1 MRFTISRFLMAAS
14 GVAAATALHSTV
26 AFAQTADGGTTLARD
41 AAPDVQGDIVVTA
54 QKREESLN
62 EVPISIA
69 VLSGA
74 TLDASSVEGVAEAL
88 RTVPG
93 VTTSQYYQGGGTGV
107 TVRGVTANAPTL
119 NGSNPVSYYLDTV
132 PFSFVKSAIAPDS
145 NAFDLQRVEVLRG
158 PQGTLYGASAL
169 NGVVRVLTN
178 DANLSATDF
187 KARASTSYT
196 EEGSFNYRADAM
208 VNVPIVEDKLG
219 VRLVAGYTDNDG
231 WLDRPN
237 KDDFNSSKNLSLRA
251 KVGFQPIDDLRIDFS
266 YWLARDS
273 YGGPSVGA
281 EDYTRGTRVP
291 EPMSIDYDALGLKIA
306 YDLGGVTLTNSTGYL
321 TLDNNGIFDYAGTI
335 FNTTLTS
342 EFKTKIFS
350 NEATLSSNGSGSLSW
365 SLGSSYRSARD
376 ELIQATDPN
385 FFNYTGIDKSSAYAF
400 FGEATQAIGQL
411 RLTGGLRYFKDNV
424 SARAE
429 VPVAAPVK
437 ADFSAV
443 TPRVVLN
450 WLPSQRTTAYLSYSQ
465 GFRSGA
471 IQFQG
476 LVPAS
481 FPTLKPDRLHNY
493 EAGVKAGLF
502 DNRVQFEGALY
513 YIDWQDV
520 QQSLRIPFNQAVVT
534 ALVNG
539 SSASGVGIDAKVSAR
554 VTPALTLSVAGNWND
569 LTLDAPVVS
578 QGFTLF
584 EKGDR
589 LNRSPATTIAGSAD
603 YAFSIGDR
611 NAHLSGALNYTS
623 PQEDRTVSGGLLISR
638 GQSQLIGSSRLSV
651 EATDHVRA
659 TLYIDNITNQN
670 HFIVGAAGISTRD
683 FDARVRPRTF
693 GIQLEYR

>member
-1 MRFTISRFLMAAS
+1 MSYSFSRLLRTAS
-14 GVAAATALHSTV
+14 GAVVAAALLQSTA
-26 AFAQTADGGTTLARD
+26 AFAQTADAAQARD
-41 AAPDVQGDIVVTA
+41 AASDTQEVVVTA
-54 QKREESLN
+54 QKRQETLSK
-62 EVPISIA
+62 VPISIA

-74 TLDASSVEGVAEAL
+74 TLDSSSVEGVAEAL
-88 RTVPG
+88 RSVPG

-187 KARASTSYT
+187 KARAATSYT

-208 VNVPIVEDKLG
+208 VNLPIVEDKLG

-237 KDDFNSSKNLSLRA
+237 KDNFNSSKNLSLRA
-251 KVGFQPIDDLRIDFS
+251 KVGFKPIDALRIDAS

-281 EDYTRGTRVP
+281 VDYTRGTRVP

-321 TLDNNGIFDYAGTI
+321 TLKNDGIFDYAGTI

-342 EFKTKIFS
+342 AFKTRIFS
-350 NEATLSSNGSGSLSW
+350 NETTLNSNGSGSLNW
-365 SLGSSYRSARD
+365 SLGGSYRSARD

-385 FFNYTGIDKSSAYAF
+385 FFNYTGIDKSSAFAV
-400 FGEATQAIGQL
+400 FGEATQEIGQL
-411 RLTGGLRYFKDNV
+411 RLTGGLRYFKDRV
-424 SARAE
+424 SARAD

-443 TPRVVLN
+443 TPRVVLT
-450 WLPSQRTTAYLSYSQ
+450 WLPSDRATAYASYSQ

-493 EAGVKAGLF
+493 EVGVKAGVL
-502 DNRVQFEGALY
+502 DNRIQFEGAVY

-520 QQSLRIPFNQAVVT
+520 QQSLRIPFEQAVVT

-539 SSASGVGIDAKVSAR
+539 SSASGLGIDAKVSAR

-569 LTLDAPVVS
+569 LTLDSPVVS

-589 LNRSPATTIAGSAD
+589 LNRSPATTIAGTAD
-603 YAFSIGDR
+603 YTFSIGDR
-611 NAHLSGALNYTS
+611 KAHLSGALNYTS
-623 PQEDRTVSGGLLISR
+623 PQQDRTVSGGLLISR
-638 GQSQLIGSSRLSV
+638 GQSQLIGGSRFSV
-651 EATDHVRA
+651 DASDRIRA
-659 TLYIDNITNQN
+659 TLYVDNITNQN
-670 HFIVGAAGISTRD
+670 HFIVGAAGIATRD

>member
-1 MRFTISRFLMAAS
+1 MVDLISRLMS
-14 GVAAATALHSTV
+14 GVSCVLVVPALLSPVAAV
-26 AFAQTADGGTTLARD
+26 AQAAGTD
-41 AAPDVQGDIVVTA
+41 AGAGTEIVVTS
-54 QKREESLN
+54 QRREETLTK
-62 EVPISIA
+62 VPISIG
-69 VLSGA
+69 VLTGA
-74 TLDASSVEGVAEAL
+74 SLDTSSAEGVAEAL
-88 RTVPG
+88 RSVPG

-178 DANLSATDF
+178 DADLTKVDM
-187 KARASTSYT
+187 KARVSGSYT
-196 EEGSFNYRADAM
+196 EHGSFNYRGDGM
-208 VNVPIVEDKLG
+208 INVPIVQDKLG
-219 VRLVAGYTDNDG
+219 IRLVAGYTDNDG
-231 WLDRPN
+231 WLDRPDKEN
-237 KDDFNSSKNLSLRA
+237 FNNSRNFSVRA
-251 KVGFQPIDDLRIDFS
+251 KVGFQPTDELRVDFS
-266 YWLARDS
+266 YWRARDN
-273 YGGPSVGA
+273 YGGPSVGTA
-281 EDYTRGTRVP
+281 DYFRNTRVP

-306 YDLGGVTLTNSTGYL
+306 YQLDGVTISNSTGYL

-350 NEATLSSNGSGSLSW
+350 NETTISSDNSSSLNW
-365 SLGSSYRSARD
+365 SVGGSYRSARD
-376 ELIQATDPN
+376 ALIQATDPN
-385 FFNYTGIDKSSAYAF
+385 FFNYTGIDKSSAFAV
-400 FGEATQAIGQL
+400 FGEATQEIGQL
-411 RLTGGLRYFKDNV
+411 RLTGGLRYFKDRV

-437 ADFSAV
+437 ANFSAV
-443 TPRVVLN
+443 TPRAVVS
-450 WLPSQRTTAYLSYSQ
+450 WLPNDHTNAYLSYSQ

-493 EAGVKAGLF
+493 EVGLKTGLF
-502 DNRVQFEGALY
+502 GNTVQFETALY

-539 SSASGVGIDAKVSAR
+539 SSASGFGVDAKISAR
-554 VTPALTLSVAGNWND
+554 VLSALTLTVAGNWND
-569 LTLDAPVVS
+569 LRLDAPVIS
-578 QGFTLF
+578 QGATLF

-589 LNRSPATTIAGSAD
+589 LNRSPAATIAGSAD

-611 NAHLSGALNYTS
+611 EAHLSGALNYTS
-623 PQEDRTVSGGLLISR
+623 PQEDRTVSGGVRLIAR
-638 GQSQLIGSSRLSV
+638 GQSQLIGSTRLAV
-651 EATDHVRA
+651 EATDHLRA
-659 TLYIDNITNQN
+659 TIFVDNVTNQN
-670 HFIVGAAGISTRD
+670 HVIIGAAGIATRD

-693 GIQLEYR
+693 GLQLEYR